1 MFDILSCHVNYSP
14 NKLIKKKER
23 LKSLGIKES
32 QKNNDN
38 TEGCVKEIP
47 GRMWGFALYKEA
59 INSDPGVTGMDLLYL
74 PPPLPPANTYIPQ
87 RFQSRLYILTYF
99 WGVGAQF
106 LWGLPVFMN
115 RKEYQK
121 SPFIFRDQ
129 PQPVRRLV
137 TQDAQWEDVCPDGSA
152 RQGGL
157 EVCVVDDLC
166 LLQADFNVGP
176 AVDWSPSGL
185 GSGELGGCGWH
196 GHLIFSLNVGASWA
210 KYL

>member
-1 MFDILSCHVNYSP
+1 MTTQRGVW
-14 NKLIKKKER
+14 R
-23 LKSLGIKES
+23 KS
-32 QKNNDN
+32 QV
-38 TEGCVKEIP
+38 GC
-47 GRMWGFALYKEA
+47 G
-59 INSDPGVTGMDLLYL
+59 DLLSIRKPSTVILVSPAWIYFICPHPSL
-74 PPPLPPANTYIPQ
+74 PQIHTTPQ
-87 RFQSRLYILTYF
+87 RFQSMLYILTHF

-129 PQPVRRLV
+129 PQPVRRMV
-137 TQDAQWEDVCPDGSA
+137 TQDFSVRRCLSWWISPPGWF
-152 RQGGL
+152 GG
-157 EVCVVDDLC
+157 VVDDLC

>member
-1 MFDILSCHVNYSP
+1 MTTQRGVW
-14 NKLIKKKER
+14 R
-23 LKSLGIKES
+23 KS
-32 QKNNDN
+32 QV
-38 TEGCVKEIP
+38 GC
-47 GRMWGFALYKEA
+47 G
-59 INSDPGVTGMDLLYL
+59 DLLSIRKPSTVILVSPAWIYFICPHPSL
-74 PPPLPPANTYIPQ
+74 PQIHTTPQ

-152 RQGGL
+152 RQGGW

-196 GHLIFSLNVGASWA
+196 GHLISSLNVGASWA